1 MGLVYT
7 RSTRQTPSYARNML
21 TGVVRALIFWFGIIS
36 AISGTNLCSSGGAST
51 CAECLLLGPFCGWC
65 SQENFSE
72 GEHHDK
78 RCDLV
83 SNLLEKGCSKKYI
96 EFPMNQL
103 DIIKNHPISGKVDG
117 SSSSIIQMS
126 PQKISLRLR
135 PGSRE
140 TFQVEVEQL
149 EGYPVDLY
157 YLMDLSA
164 SMFDDLQNIK
174 SLGTTLAT
182 KMGQLSRNFRIGF
195 GTFVDKPL
203 SPYIKTLPI
212 YQANPCTGYIDCLPV
227 FGFNHVLPLTGEAT
241 EFNAKVKEQLVSG
254 NIDSPEGGF
263 DAILQVAVCKDKIGW
278 RSEAMHL
285 LVFVSDADSHIAL
298 DGRLAGVAVP
308 NDGLCHLDEKNAYT
322 HSTDMDYPSLGQLI
336 EKLTDNNIQLIFAV
350 TGKWLDQYANY
361 STLIPGATFGQ
372 LNKDSTN
379 VQDLI
384 IKAYKGL
391 RSEVELEV
399 KEQLEG
405 VKLYFT
411 ALCHDGTVLPGQ
423 KKCTNLREGDKVRFN
438 VSVELTSCLP
448 GKHTLLLKPVGLRD
462 VLQLEVTAQCGCQ
475 CEAAP
480 EISSPRCTAGN
491 GDYTCGV
498 CTCSPGRLGPRCECA
513 SGGGGDEGG
522 PGGGG
527 DGGTGESERECR
539 PEPEAPACSGRGD
552 CFCGTCQ
559 CHSSEFGR
567 IYGQH
572 CECDNFSCAHHN
584 SNICAGHGECECGEC
599 HCHEGWAGE
608 SCNCSTSTD
617 ACVTP
622 SGLLCGGCGDCVC
635 GHCVCTTLGASGDK
649 CERCPSDADP
659 CSAKRDC
666 VKCMHFETGRLN
678 ETCGQMCK
686 YMLSVVA
693 QLPDSEDVNPNVCTF
708 SNENNCSVQF
718 MYSKETA
725 ILPTLY
731 VLKEMD
737 CHNPPSVMGI
747 IVGVT
752 VGVVIIGFIVLLL
765 WKMMVTIHD
774 RREFA
779 KFQEDRSHA
788 RWGMSTNPLYRPTT
802 STFRNVSYRGTK
814 SDDKSTVEIMRHD
827 ETLDANAVPWKIRG

>member
-1 MGLVYT
+1 
-7 RSTRQTPSYARNML
+7 Q
-21 TGVVRALIFWFGIIS
+21 
-36 AISGTNLCSSGGAST
+36 
-51 CAECLLLGPFCGWC
+51 
-65 SQENFSE
+65 
-72 GEHHDK
+72 
-78 RCDLV
+78 
-83 SNLLEKGCSKKYI
+83 
-96 EFPMNQL
+96 
-103 DIIKNHPISGKVDG
+103 
-117 SSSSIIQMS
+117 
-126 PQKISLRLR
+126 
-135 PGSRE
+135 
-140 TFQVEVEQL
+140 
-149 EGYPVDLY
+149 
-157 YLMDLSA
+157 
-164 SMFDDLQNIK
+164 
-174 SLGTTLAT
+174 
-182 KMGQLSRNFRIGF
+182 
-195 GTFVDKPL
+195 
-203 SPYIKTLPI
+203 
-212 YQANPCTGYIDCLPV
+212 
-227 FGFNHVLPLTGEAT
+227 
-241 EFNAKVKEQLVSG
+241 
-254 NIDSPEGGF
+254 
-263 DAILQVAVCKDKIGW
+263 DKIGW

-361 STLIPGATFGQ
+361 SSLIPGATFGQ

-448 GKHTLLLKPVGLRD
+448 GTHTLLLKPVGLRD
-462 VLQLEVTAQCGCQ
+462 VLQLEVTARCGCQ

-480 EISSPRCTAGN
+480 EIASPRCTAGN

-498 CTCSPGRLGPRCECA
+498 CACSPGRLGPRCECA
-513 SGGGGDEGG
+513 SGSGGDE
-522 PGGGG
+522 
-527 DGGTGESERECR
+527 ECR
-539 PEPEAPACSGRGD
+539 AEPEAPACSGRGD

-559 CHSSEFGR
+559 CHGSEFGR

-584 SNICAGHGECECGEC
+584 SNICAENNK
-599 HCHEGWAGE
+599 
-608 SCNCSTSTD
+608 SCS
-617 ACVTP
+617 
-622 SGLLCGGCGDCVC
+622 CGDCLCVAAVSVSLC
-635 GHCVCTTLGASGDK
+635 RCVSVSLCHCVAVSLSLCRCVADSMVCVSSLYTSVTLKKVYTCGVFVHAT
-649 CERCPSDADP
+649 
-659 CSAKRDC
+659 RDC

-686 YMLSVVA
+686 YMLSVVT

-718 MYSKETA
+718 MYSKDTA
-725 ILPTLY
+725 IHPTLY